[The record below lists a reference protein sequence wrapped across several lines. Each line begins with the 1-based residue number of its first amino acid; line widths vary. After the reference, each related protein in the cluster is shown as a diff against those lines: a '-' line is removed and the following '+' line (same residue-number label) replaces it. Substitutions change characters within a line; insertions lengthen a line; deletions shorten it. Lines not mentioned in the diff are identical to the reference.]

1 MNCDE
6 KLINLTQVKLILI
19 YIQKK
24 LEKAINTYAG
34 SSGYKRIAL
43 AKKVKKLKEDEASAK
58 QAYNDLKEKYE
69 YN

>member
-1 MNCDE
+1 MTQDE
-6 KLINLTQVKLILI
+6 KLTNLAQLKSIVN
-19 YIQKK
+19 YIQIKSA
-24 LEKAINTYAG
+24 KAKEAYNN
-34 SSGYKRIAL
+34 SKSYKRIAL